1 MSGNNLMLRDALA
14 LLEYASSR
22 GVFKL
27 NHYSLV
33 SGTHGS
39 LFPVC
44 KSESAVSAPV
54 ESLKNLVKLLEYA
67 ADNNGFELPNYK
79 DVLTILSYLNEE
91 IEKQTKN

>member
-54 ESLKNLVKLLEYA
+54 ESLKNLVKLWGEMFS
-67 ADNNGFELPNYK
+67 GIISPSG
-79 DVLTILSYLNEE
+79 ILCSGL
-91 IEKQTKN
+91 